1 MPSYIPMSYIWVVLL
16 LCYSFTADSQEAL
29 TAHVSYDI
37 VPTCVNPS
45 DDRPASSGSFFI
57 LVSFDDLQVD
67 SAEVLQEN
75 FEITVE
81 DNAPIQFF
89 VDQEQLPYAAI
100 FGPFSIPADR
110 PQRALQ
116 VNLRSI
122 DNGVG
127 DELLVSE
134 VLCGVETNNG
144 LNQPGSMCTVDDRFL
159 FAQAQPPPVNGS
171 RHQGGTYVYV
181 LADSD
186 GLIRAVNHTG
196 LFNQID
202 DDGTYQIELFSVANH
217 EIDSFIGEIS
227 IGEPLEMMVSSS
239 CVASCGSYAVELS
252 CTGFDLALTKEV
264 VGSDIFSVGDTVEY
278 LITILNEGLVP
289 AYEVVVRDIV
299 PEGLR
304 YVPELNPQWDDQANS
319 LPIEVISAGDSTV
332 LSIRM
337 IVDVPALI
345 IEIENIAEII
355 FATDSPNG
363 TDIAFDLDSTPD
375 NENDRE
381 DDISSVDIIVLQAL
395 CDASFAAELIDNGPF
410 CIGQAIHLQ
419 AEASSEN
426 GRLTYSWQRDGDPIS
441 NASEIDISNPN
452 TADYGLYTLIVT
464 DPMGCTATMSINVEL
479 AVEERISCISEL
491 NVSVSANC
499 TLGLRPGM
507 FTRNSIS
514 GINDYILEVI
524 DAQGAIVDLS
534 DVSGNDLS
542 EPLEVR
548 LIHPC
553 TGQTVCWSFVNAEF
567 KAEPIV
573 NVLSDTL
580 NIFCGTA
587 DMTSATELLDR
598 VEGVPSAT
606 EFSALIQ
613 DELCQLEGTVSV
625 QDQIFEDLTCGSG
638 VVGRVYSLTAN
649 NRTFILDTAI
659 VNILATPIESVIF
672 PADVSG
678 LACGES
684 VLPEDIS
691 SLPMWVDGSD
701 TIQLR
706 LVDNGADDF
715 CRMSTT
721 YSDQESDE
729 ICSFGSQKILRSWTV
744 IDWCTDQVIS
754 HLQHLYVVD
763 LSPPIISTLEDTVLV
778 TLSGRICQGDI
789 DLSAVVD
796 ILDNCD
802 GNPEVIIEDFSSD
815 RLFLQDVPAG
825 HHQIAIQ
832 AIDACGNVSTDS
844 IQVIVT
850 EEIPP
855 VPVTVTELN
864 VSYSSGS
871 AGWISAELF
880 DNNSADACGPVS
892 IQIARA
898 TEVNQIS
905 SNGTLAVWELRDKC
919 DEDFSAYDS
928 DQDGELTIDEI
939 YRDQILFCCEDLDQ
953 QIKVFIRVID
963 QFGNYAETDA
973 TVSLSAIDEPIICD
987 DGDPC
992 TIGDR
997 MQEGCPCR
1005 GSVDTSDLDQDGIPD
1020 CIDQDFIVCIDGETT
1035 SIERS
1040 ELEEMLALGATVGPC
1055 GTTQQADIGGEVFT
1069 LNREMIENVL
1079 ITKNDSI
1086 AKLTDI
1092 DGQYAFRSNQ
1102 MYRSYELDAFKNDDS
1117 LNGVTA
1123 LDIVLIQQYVLG
1135 LSDFSNAS
1143 DFLAADV
1150 NNDGRVSAGDI
1161 AELRRLVLGQID
1173 SFSNHTSWIFLPADP
1188 GFDESNPH
1196 NYEDKI
1202 KIEELSGHM
1211 LDQDWIGIKIGDVS
1225 GNALANSNKALKRS
1239 SDKVTIALPD
1249 LDMSPAEEIVIPF
1262 YIDQYIDMMAM
1273 QITVM
1278 GDFEI
1283 VGISSNQVNISP
1295 EDYILSQ
1302 ELNSVRIVW
1311 TNPEV
1316 IQINDSELFSL
1327 VVRPDHAGNLSEVL
1341 QLDIDYDN
1349 HIYGAGQED
1358 YQVDIIFSDE
1368 GLAES
1373 SGRDHLYQNEPNPF
1387 VDYTNIP
1394 IYLSSEQQVTL
1405 KLYNAS
1411 GQIVLVKDELLTQG
1425 HNEIRIDRSELSALS
1440 GVIYYELVT
1449 DQTRVVRSMILTAH

>member
-1 MPSYIPMSYIWVVLL
+1 MPSYIPMRYIWVVLL

-122 DNGVG
+122 DNGVR

-278 LITILNEGLVP
+278 LITIINEGLVP

-573 NVLSDTL
+573 NVLSDSL

-701 TIQLR
+701 SIQLR

-721 YSDQESDE
+721 FSDQESDE

-763 LSPPIISTLEDTVLV
+763 QTPPIITTIEDTVV
-778 TLSGRICQGDI
+778 VALSGRLCQGDI

-796 ILDNCD
+796 IVDNCD
-802 GNPEVIIEDFSSD
+802 AVPQVIIQGFSSEQ
-815 RLFLQDVPAG
+815 LFIQDVPAG
-825 HHQIAIQ
+825 HHQIAIE
-832 AIDACGNVSTDS
+832 ALDACGNRSTDT

-850 EEIPP
+850 EETPP
-855 VPVTVTELN
+855 VPVTITELN
-864 VSYSSGS
+864 VSYSSGN
-871 AGWISAELF
+871 AGWITAQLF
-880 DNNSADACGPVS
+880 DSNSADACGPVE

-898 TEVNQIS
+898 TEVNQIA

-953 QIKVFIRVID
+953 PIKVLIRVID

-973 TVSLSAIDEPIICD
+973 TVLLSAMDEPIVCD

-1005 GSVDTSDLDQDGIPD
+1005 GSVDVSDLDEDGIPD
-1020 CIDQDFIVCIDGETT
+1020 CIDQDFIVCIDGESI

-1040 ELEEMLALGATVGPC
+1040 ELEQSLTLGATPGPC

-1069 LNREMIENVL
+1069 VNREMIEDVL
-1079 ITKNDSI
+1079 ITKNSTVS
-1086 AKLTDI
+1086 KLTDI
-1092 DGQYAFRSNQ
+1092 DGEYAFRSNQ
-1102 MYRSYELDAFKNDDS
+1102 MYMSYELEAYKNDDS

-1123 LDIVLIQQYVLG
+1123 LDVVLIQQYLLG
-1135 LSDFSNAS
+1135 LSDLTDAS
-1143 DFLAADV
+1143 DILAADI
-1150 NNDGRVSAGDI
+1150 NNDGRISAVDI
-1161 AELRRLVLGQID
+1161 AELRRLILGQID
-1173 SFSNHTSWIFLPADP
+1173 SFSNHTSWIFIPADP
-1188 GFDESNPH
+1188 GIDETNPH
-1196 NYEDKI
+1196 IYEET
-1202 KIEELSGHM
+1202 IEIAELTGHM
-1211 LDQDWIGIKIGDVS
+1211 LDQDWIGVKIGDIS
-1225 GNALANSNKALKRS
+1225 GDAKTTSNKALGRS
-1239 SDKVTIALPD
+1239 NNKISLVVPELT
-1249 LDMSPAEEIVIPF
+1249 MSPNEEILVPF
-1262 YIDQYIDMMAM
+1262 YVDQGIDMMAM
-1273 QITVM
+1273 QISVR
-1278 GDFEI
+1278 GDFDI
-1283 VGISSNQVNISP
+1283 VGISSSLLDISP
-1295 EDYILSQ
+1295 EDYLLSQ
-1302 ELNSVRIVW
+1302 DFSSVKIVW
-1311 TNPEV
+1311 TNPEIV
-1316 IQINDSELFSL
+1316 EINDSELFSL
-1327 VVRPDHAGNLSEVL
+1327 VVRPAEAGKLSDAI

-1349 HIYGAGQED
+1349 VIYDRVRED
-1358 YQVDIIFSDE
+1358 YQVDISFSDDL
-1368 GLAES
+1368 LAERS
-1373 SGRDHLYQNEPNPF
+1373 DRDHLYQNEPNPF
-1387 VDYTNIP
+1387 TDYTNIP
-1394 IYLSSEQQVTL
+1394 IYLSSDQQIEL
-1405 KLYNAS
+1405 KFYNIS
-1411 GQIVLVKDELLTQG
+1411 GQVILVKDQALSQG
-1425 HNEIRIDRSELSALS
+1425 LNEIRIDRSELGTSS
-1440 GVIYYELVT
+1440 GIIYYELAT
-1449 DQTRVVRSMILTAH
+1449 AQTRVVRSMVLTSH